1 VLLYYRRHWAA
12 LTRFLDDPELPLD
25 NSKTEREFQL
35 VAKLRLNCLFAG
47 GTEGA
52 HRAAVLLGISATCRR
67 LKIDLQR
74 YLTWVFERNG
84 THRHKY
90 LLSAAELTPA
100 AYKAAGGR

>member
-1 VLLYYRRHWAA
+1 M
-12 LTRFLDDPELPLD
+12 
-25 NSKTEREFQL
+25 
-35 VAKLRLNCLFAG
+35 
-47 GTEGA
+47 
-52 HRAAVLLGISATCRR
+52 
-67 LKIDLQR
+67 KIDLQR